1 MRIGARGET
10 DSSRRQP
17 LSRERV
23 IAAAVDLADRDGIGS
38 VSMRKLGQELGIE
51 AMSLYTHVRG
61 KEDLLDG
68 MIEAVMTEIPIEP
81 ADLEWRSSLRGLIL
95 TSRATLKR
103 HPWAPPIIETRL
115 APGPAMIG
123 YMDTVA
129 GIIRRA
135 GFSLD
140 QTHHAMHALGS
151 RVLGF
156 NQELFDDQ
164 TEPDADAA
172 AAFPAEMIAAFPYV
186 SELALAV
193 SHEGGLGGCDDDVEF
208 AFGLDLILDG
218 LERLRV

>member
-1 MRIGARGET
+1 MRIGAREEAE
-10 DSSRRQP
+10 SSRRPP

-23 IAAAVDLADRDGIGS
+23 VAAAVDLADREGIGS

-68 MIEAVMTEIPIEP
+68 MIEAVMAEIPIEP
-81 ADLEWRSSLRGLIL
+81 AGSEWRSSLRGLIL
-95 TSRATLKR
+95 TSRAILKR
-103 HPWAPPIIETRL
+103 HPWAPPVIETRL
-115 APGPAMIG
+115 VPGPTMIG

-164 TEPDADAA
+164 ADPDADAA
-172 AAFPAEMIAAFPYV
+172 AAFPPEMIAAFPYV
-186 SELALAV
+186 SELALGV
-193 SHEGGLGGCDDDVEF
+193 SHEGGLGDCDDDVEF

-218 LERLRV
+218 LDRLRV